1 MYIFFSSLG
10 SYGPGGVWLVEAPPP
25 VGNNLRRLFLR
36 LANLS
41 SGSGEGLGG
50 FYLTRSGDSF
60 EASDLVGECFCPSLG
75 FFGTDIGDDALSGE
89 ALGRYAYHYS
99 GDSGWWFTCNCLGDS
114 FPLSV
119 ASSSVDLG
127 MPVMLAATTPM
138 FSGGDIARGHV
149 LRLER
154 STVLRHVF
162 FDMLLVVPLKNLDVS
177 SSGRALASSCDLD
190 VYLQQPLVQ
199 WLLVEGL
206 LHSPATKTTGRPLFG
221 SICNFLFVQGCL
233 CKGCDVNLDPYM

>member
-1 MYIFFSSLG
+1 M
-10 SYGPGGVWLVEAPPP
+10 
-25 VGNNLRRLFLR
+25 
-36 LANLS
+36 
-41 SGSGEGLGG
+41 
-50 FYLTRSGDSF
+50 
-60 EASDLVGECFCPSLG
+60 AS
-75 FFGTDIGDDALSGE
+75 
-89 ALGRYAYHYS
+89 
-99 GDSGWWFTCNCLGDS
+99 
-114 FPLSV
+114 
-119 ASSSVDLG
+119 
-127 MPVMLAATTPM
+127 
-138 FSGGDIARGHV
+138 GHV

-221 SICNFLFVQGCL
+221 STCNFLFVQGCL
-233 CKGCDVNLDPYM
+233 CKGCDVNLGPYM